1 MPVSPAPATVTL
13 RYKKVVGLGLAFQA
27 INLAQGEFMG
37 HRVRL
42 ALPVDLMNEY
52 FTWQRAAGEVR
63 PTGRFTNDASGA
75 DQTFE
80 ELLTWAL
87 GSSMTDVDGVAN
99 GLNYSSEAL
108 DTYNDSKRDTAIVNV
123 DASGT
128 TIPDKHYSANDLVMA
143 YVLFKCFG
151 SSAFDAADIIYNLED
166 AFGMLSSAALAA
178 AVKESLKLEDD
189 EALLVLAQT
198 EEPKLGNRGKVD
210 EMFRALLA
218 ADPQR
223 FMKNGKQIDGLF
235 ETNAADASGNSD
247 ESGAGNWCLKV
258 GDIIEVPIKLYFTAP
273 VTVLSVTDEVRQ
285 PSSDSPANP
294 ETVVIKGQPGADA
307 ETAYDPNEEGAAV
320 AARENT
326 MSVRLQLLCSAP
338 RGANSGATS
347 EVGAATTPALKVVTQ
362 MNLIFYNGPNYPAQS
377 AIAVLTSGGTVAPS
391 YAFDASGAPAG
402 VTIATNGVLTFDRS
416 VTGASAITGRHAVTI
431 VATSASESVSADIF
445 ISIDDGTGSSNTNL
459 NA

>member
-1 MPVSPAPATVTL
+1 MPVSPSPEFVTL

-42 ALPVDLMNEY
+42 SLPVDLMNEY
-52 FTWQRAAGEVR
+52 FTWQRGVGEVR
-63 PTGRFTNDASGA
+63 PTGRFTNDAG
-75 DQTFE
+75 DNETFK

-87 GSSMTDVDGVAN
+87 SSPMTDVDGVAN

-123 DASGT
+123 DAEGAD
-128 TIPDKHYSANDLVMA
+128 IQDKHYSANDLVMA

-151 SSAFDAADIIYNLED
+151 SSSFDAADIIYNLED
-166 AFGMLSSAALAA
+166 AFGMLSSAALAE
-178 AVKESLKLEDD
+178 AVKESLAVEDLLALE
-189 EALLVLAQT
+189 VL
-198 EEPKLGNRGKVD
+198 EGDEPKSGNRGKVD

-218 ADPQR
+218 ADPKR

-235 ETNAADASGNSD
+235 ETNADVSGSNADA
-247 ESGAGNWCLKV
+247 SGAGNWCLKV

-285 PSSDSPANP
+285 PSSLTPANP
-294 ETVVIKGQPGADA
+294 ETVVIKGEPGADA
-307 ETAYDPNEEGAAV
+307 DTAYDPNEEGAAV

-338 RGANSGATS
+338 RGENSGATS
-347 EVGAATTPALKVVTQ
+347 EVGATTTPALKLVTQ
-362 MNLIFYNGPNYPAQS
+362 MNLIFYNGPSYPAQS
-377 AIAVLTSGGTVAPS
+377 AIAVITSGGAAAPT
-391 YAFDASGAPAG
+391 YDVSGEPAG
-402 VTIATNGVLTFDRS
+402 VTIASNGVLTFDRS
-416 VTGASAITGRHAVTI
+416 VSGAAAINGRFPVTLT
-431 VATSASESVSADIF
+431 ATSGAESVSADIF
-445 ISIDDGTGSSNTNL
+445 ISIDDGTGSSNAT
-459 NA
+459 A

>member
-1 MPVSPAPATVTL
+1 MPVSPSPATVTL

-52 FTWQRAAGEVR
+52 FTWERASGDVR

-75 DQTFE
+75 DETFA
-80 ELLTWAL
+80 ELLEWAL

-108 DTYNDSKRDTAIVNV
+108 DTYNDSKRDTAIENK
-123 DASGT
+123 DASGAT
-128 TIPDKHYSANDLVMA
+128 TDTHYSANDLVMA

-166 AFGMLSSAALAA
+166 AFGMLTSAALAA
-178 AVKESLKLEDD
+178 AVKDSLVAEDD
-189 EALLVLAQT
+189 LAAGVLSSDA
-198 EEPKLGNRGKVD
+198 PKPGNRGKVD

-218 ADPQR
+218 SDPKR

-235 ETNAADASGNSD
+235 ETNADA
-247 ESGAGNWCLKV
+247 SGAGNWCLKV

-273 VTVLSVTDEVRQ
+273 VTVLSVVDEVRQ
-285 PSSDSPANP
+285 PSSSTPANP
-294 ETVVIKGQPGADA
+294 ETVVIKGEAGADA
-307 ETAYDPNEEGAAV
+307 DTAWEYTEENAAA

-338 RGANSGATS
+338 RSGSSGATS
-347 EVGAATTPALKVVTQ
+347 EDAAVTQALKVVTQ
-362 MNLIFYNGPNYPAQS
+362 MNLIFYNGAHYPAQS
-377 AIAVLTSGGTVAPS
+377 AIAVITSGGTQAPA
-391 YAFDASGAPAG
+391 YDASGDLPAG
-402 VTIATNGVLTFDRS
+402 VSINASTGVLTFDRMDAGEL
-416 VTGASAITGRHAVTI
+416 VANLASGRFPVTI
-431 VATSASESVSADIF
+431 NITSGDESVSADIF
-445 ISIDDGTGSSNTNL
+445 ISIDDGTGSSNP
-459 NA
+459 AA

>member
-151 SSAFDAADIIYNLED
+151 SSAFDAEDIIYNLED

-178 AVKESLKLEDD
+178 AVKDSLAAEDI
-189 EALLVLAQT
+189 EAGLVLAQT

-258 GDIIEVPIKLYFTAP
+258 GDVIEVPIKLYFTAP

-347 EVGAATTPALKVVTQ
+347 EVGAATPALKVVTQ

-377 AIAVLTSGGTVAPS
+377 AIAVITSGGASAPT
-391 YAFDASGAPAG
+391 YDVSGEPAG
-402 VTIATNGVLTFDRS
+402 VTIASNGVLTFDRS
-416 VTGASAITGRHAVTI
+416 VSGASAITGRYPVTLT
-431 VATSASESVSADIF
+431 ATSGSESVSADIF

>member
-1 MPVSPAPATVTL
+1 MPVSPSPEFVTL

-42 ALPVDLMNEY
+42 SLPVDLMNEY
-52 FTWQRAAGEVR
+52 FTWQRAVGEVR
-63 PTGRFTNDASGA
+63 PTGRFTNAPAEA
-75 DQTFE
+75 DHTFA

-87 GSSMTDVDGVAN
+87 GSPMTDVDGVAN

-108 DTYNDSKRDTAIVNV
+108 DTYNDSKRDTAIENV

-128 TIPDKHYSANDLVMA
+128 AIQDKHYSANDLVMA

-166 AFGMLSSAALAA
+166 AFGMLSSAALAE
-178 AVKESLKLEDD
+178 AVKESLRAEDD
-189 EALLVLAQT
+189 LAV
-198 EEPKLGNRGKVD
+198 EDLSGEKIGNRGKVD

-218 ADPQR
+218 ADPKR

-235 ETNAADASGNSD
+235 ETNADVSGNADA
-247 ESGAGNWCLKV
+247 SGAGNWCLKV

-285 PSSDSPANP
+285 PSSLTPANP
-294 ETVVIKGQPGADA
+294 ETVVIKGEPGADE

-347 EVGAATTPALKVVTQ
+347 EVGAATPAFKLITQ
-362 MNLIFYNGPNYPAQS
+362 MNLIFYNGPSYPAQS
-377 AIAVLTSGGTVAPS
+377 AIAVITSGGAATPT
-391 YAFDASGAPAG
+391 YTLDASGSPAVPVG
-402 VTIATNGVLTFDRS
+402 VTISSSTGVLTFNRGDGAGIVSARHPVR
-416 VTGASAITGRHAVTI
+416 VT
-431 VATSASESVSADIF
+431 ATSGTEVVAADIF
-445 ISIDDGTGSSNTNL
+445 VSIDDGTGSSNTP
-459 NA
+459 A